1 MIYGVIFLKF
11 SEITKNSSDEFIRRV
26 IKMFKKC
33 NNIMV
38 VDFRNTDNLTF
49 EKIFNIPKYDKMKFI
64 WWKKTDQDHY
74 PN

>member
-1 MIYGVIFLKF
+1 VIYGVIFLKF

-33 NNIMV
+33 NNILV

-49 EKIFNIPKYDKMKFI
+49 EKIFNIPKYDKMKLI
-64 WWKKTDQDHY
+64 
-74 PN
+74 